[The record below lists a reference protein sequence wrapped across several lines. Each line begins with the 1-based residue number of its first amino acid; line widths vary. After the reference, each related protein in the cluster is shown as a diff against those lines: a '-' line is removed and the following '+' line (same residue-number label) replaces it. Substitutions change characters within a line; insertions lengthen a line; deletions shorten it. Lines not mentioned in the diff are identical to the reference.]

1 MPQFPLE
8 MGQQKTSSNALVLKT
23 DQDGRIRYDELV
35 RQGHSKDRII
45 YSKFTDLLP
54 KTIDDNDEDLRK
66 PTQDVIEE
74 TTEKTR
80 KALESLVEQKVAAA
94 APVRRAEKTAPA
106 EYIRYTPTQQ
116 GLAFNSGAKQRLV
129 RMVEM
134 QKDPMEPPRFKINQK
149 IPRGPP
155 SPPPPLMHSPAR
167 KVTVKEQQDWK
178 IPPCISN
185 WKNPRGYTIP
195 LDKRV
200 AADGRG
206 LQTVHI
212 NENFAKLAEALYT
225 ADRKAREAV
234 EMRAQI
240 ERKVAQKQKE
250 RKEEQLQRI
259 AHHAREFRAGLRRPG
274 LQPDEELDADLGLDD
289 REELRRDRARER
301 VRERNLARSNI
312 ETKARA
318 QKDKERDISEQIA
331 LGLPNPRVNADG
343 EAQFDQRLFNQSRG
357 LDSGFS
363 GGADD
368 LYNVYDK
375 PWLGDSE
382 LASHIYRPRQKD
394 SDAYGTDLDALQKTR
409 RFVPDRE
416 FAGADHGRRLD
427 GPVQFERDEEDPFN
441 LSKFL
446 SEAKKAQ
453 KRPGEN
459 ISTDVLEGSTS
470 PAFAE
475 SVKGLQLLN
484 LTSTDGKTYAQIM
497 IEFNKD
503 SLLRHNLSRLLGMN
517 EHIRVERWINKFMP
531 KAFSNLSLTVN
542 VTRLVH
548 LEAHRDKI
556 LLCEG
561 YVYQGGRLMSWDSL
575 LGTSESSVF
584 NHTEAM
590 FQNLFTEGLGETPLN
605 GLVSKVKLLSC
616 EGEYTW
622 AFVLASRNTVCKVAV
637 HFNYTAVLYKD
648 LSLLESQDINEWR
661 DRINYALQLTDE
673 DGFQEVTVE
682 ELPSLLDPRIQV
694 LRIGGY
700 VQSNGE
706 TMHWNNRYR
715 GRNWAAALE
724 VKQKLNISLISALN
738 STTLYGAVL
747 DIQITELSDLWASLY
762 ATAIIHFDGPML
774 SEIFHQIYG
783 TVDDQL
789 VRLINQGL
797 SESNLDGFGSI
808 SLED

>member
-1 MPQFPLE
+1 

-23 DQDGRIRYDELV
+23 DQEGRIRYDELV

-66 PTQDVIEE
+66 PSQDVIE
-74 TTEKTR
+74 
-80 KALESLVEQKVAAA
+80 
-94 APVRRAEKTAPA
+94 
-106 EYIRYTPTQQ
+106 
-116 GLAFNSGAKQRLV
+116 
-129 RMVEM
+129 
-134 QKDPMEPPRFKINQK
+134 
-149 IPRGPP
+149 
-155 SPPPPLMHSPAR
+155 
-167 KVTVKEQQDWK
+167 
-178 IPPCISN
+178 
-185 WKNPRGYTIP
+185 
-195 LDKRV
+195 
-200 AADGRG
+200 
-206 LQTVHI
+206 
-212 NENFAKLAEALYT
+212 
-225 ADRKAREAV
+225 

-301 VRERNLARSNI
+301 IRERNLARSNI

-363 GGADD
+363 GGTDD

-459 ISTDVLEGSTS
+459 ISADVSNRDTTHR
-470 PAFAE
+470 
-475 SVKGLQLLN
+475 K
-484 LTSTDGKTYAQIM
+484 
-497 IEFNKD
+497 
-503 SLLRHNLSRLLGMN
+503 R
-517 EHIRVERWINKFMP
+517 ER
-531 KAFSNLSLTVN
+531 
-542 VTRLVH
+542 
-548 LEAHRDKI
+548 RD
-556 LLCEG
+556 
-561 YVYQGGRLMSWDSL
+561 
-575 LGTSESSVF
+575 
-584 NHTEAM
+584 
-590 FQNLFTEGLGETPLN
+590 
-605 GLVSKVKLLSC
+605 
-616 EGEYTW
+616 
-622 AFVLASRNTVCKVAV
+622 
-637 HFNYTAVLYKD
+637 
-648 LSLLESQDINEWR
+648 
-661 DRINYALQLTDE
+661 
-673 DGFQEVTVE
+673 
-682 ELPSLLDPRIQV
+682 
-694 LRIGGY
+694 
-700 VQSNGE
+700 
-706 TMHWNNRYR
+706 
-715 GRNWAAALE
+715 
-724 VKQKLNISLISALN
+724 
-738 STTLYGAVL
+738 
-747 DIQITELSDLWASLY
+747 
-762 ATAIIHFDGPML
+762 
-774 SEIFHQIYG
+774 
-783 TVDDQL
+783 
-789 VRLINQGL
+789 
-797 SESNLDGFGSI
+797 
-808 SLED
+808 